1 MQVTTAARAKI
12 NDFSAAVARAKD
24 QRGTAGAMKE
34 ALGQVI
40 GVSRRAGGYLVEMV
54 CDYRYGMNTR
64 GIVRNGA
71 VVHGADG
78 TGDGTFYQATP
89 VRTFRRIVDAAG
101 MVPDRTTFIDLGCG
115 RGRAVLLAAQAG
127 FARSIG
133 VDLDPQLCAQAQDNV
148 RRSRLSRSGGRPP
161 TGQIEIRV
169 GDAAEADLPP
179 EDLLV
184 FLFNPFGA
192 QTLERVLDRLY
203 ASHVR
208 HPRRIT
214 VCYSHPVH
222 ASVVDGDQRF
232 RQTARGKGW
241 RVYVCTEAAAD

>member
-1 MQVTTAARAKI
+1 MQVTTTARAKI
-12 NDFSAAVARAKD
+12 NDFSTAVARAKY
-24 QRGTAGAMKE
+24 QRGAAGALKE

-40 GVSRRAGGYLVEMV
+40 GVSRRAGGYLVEAV

-89 VRTFRRIVDAAG
+89 VRTLRRIVAAA
-101 MVPDRTTFIDLGCG
+101 DIDQARTTFLDLGCG

-148 RRSRLSRSGGRPP
+148 RRSRLSRAGLRSPAGR
-161 TGQIEIRV
+161 IEIRV
-169 GDAAEADLPP
+169 GDAAEADLPL

-192 QTLERVLDRLY
+192 ETLQRVLDRLC
-203 ASHVR
+203 ASQR
-208 HPRRIT
+208 SHPRRIT

-222 ASVVDGDQRF
+222 ASVVDGDERF
-232 RQTARGKGW
+232 RQTSRGKDW
-241 RVYVCTEAAAD
+241 RIYVCSGAAAG